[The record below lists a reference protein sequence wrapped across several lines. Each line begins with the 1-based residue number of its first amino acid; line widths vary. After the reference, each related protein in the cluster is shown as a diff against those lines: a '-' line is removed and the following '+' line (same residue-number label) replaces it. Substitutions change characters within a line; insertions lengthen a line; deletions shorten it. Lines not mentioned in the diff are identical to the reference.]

1 MESIVKRL
9 TARTKKYF
17 FLLLSV
23 PIILGAL
30 GWLLPAGK
38 DLSGPPSEAEISLG
52 SYENLDFNDQK
63 QVIVLLSNLPFYQ
76 EHLPDVWRDH
86 GEDILKDLR
95 VTSVSEQNIK
105 ISYSNHPQT
114 ESARVVNKIADA
126 FMELDKKNF
135 EQKQTIIKESID
147 ALKNEEVG
155 PEAKVDQQRFLYELQ
170 TAGLT
175 IKPAVLLKSPET
187 EAQQNVAPSSKK
199 RAVLGVLIGL
209 TLALLWI
216 VIPELVRAQP
226 KK

>member
-9 TARTKKYF
+9 IARTKKYF
-17 FLLLSV
+17 FLLLCI

-38 DLSGPPSEAEISLG
+38 ELSGSPSEAEISLG
-52 SYENLDFNDQK
+52 SYENLDLNDQK
-63 QVIVLLSNLPFYQ
+63 RVIVLLSNLPFYQ
-76 EHLPDVWRDH
+76 EHLPDVWKDH

-95 VTSVSEQNIK
+95 VTPVSEQNIK
-105 ISYSNHPQT
+105 ISYGNHPQT
-114 ESARVVNKIADA
+114 ESIRMVNKIADA
-126 FMELDKKNF
+126 FLELDKKSF
-135 EQKQTIIKESID
+135 EEKQTIIKESID
-147 ALKNEEVG
+147 ALENDEVG
-155 PEAKVDQQRFLYELQ
+155 PDAKVDQQRFLYELQ

-187 EAQQNVAPSSKK
+187 EAQQNVGPSSKK
-199 RAVLGVLIGL
+199 RAVLGILIGL

-216 VIPELVRAQP
+216 VIPEFVRDQP